1 MADTSLW
8 PVVVGGLLALGGT
21 VAGAIATTIRD
32 AAQQRHET
40 RKRRADKFEELVA
53 AVYEFD
59 HWLEG
64 IRNRNVFGIGNGPE
78 RVTPFAKVQSIS
90 SVYFPQFSDLV
101 RELERAS
108 SQYMIWIHEAAQK
121 RLTNYIANLN
131 EGSKEVIGPY
141 LQKREALLDA
151 LKKFAHAEFQ

>member
-32 AAQQRHET
+32 AAQQRHEI

-59 HWLEG
+59 HWLES
-64 IRNRNVFGIGNGPE
+64 IRNR
-78 RVTPFAKVQSIS
+78 
-90 SVYFPQFSDLV
+90 
-101 RELERAS
+101 
-108 SQYMIWIHEAAQK
+108 
-121 RLTNYIANLN
+121 
-131 EGSKEVIGPY
+131 
-141 LQKREALLDA
+141 DA
-151 LKKFAHAEFQ
+151 LASVTARKRRRPLRRCNRFRPFIFRSSLNRLPS

>member
-32 AAQQRHET
+32 ATQQRYET

-59 HWLEG
+59 HWLDG
-64 IRNRNVFGIGNGPE
+64 IRNRDAYGNDKVPE
-78 RVTPFAKVQSIS
+78 TASPLRRCNRYRQFTFRS
-90 SVYFPQFSDLV
+90 SLN
-101 RELERAS
+101 
-108 SQYMIWIHEAAQK
+108 
-121 RLTNYIANLN
+121 RLP
-131 EGSKEVIGPY
+131 S
-141 LQKREALLDA
+141 
-151 LKKFAHAEFQ
+151 